1 MAFPGILK
9 RAELATGLLIKSICV
24 NGDYLVVDSCD
35 INQTQES
42 DVKNYIQ
49 GGPAYAVFNIGA
61 KKFEGSISFPLR
73 VDRNNNI
80 ESAAETLLRHAAKP
94 MQALRIDTNHVITP
108 TIATVNDY
116 ATDNNILISLDAV
129 MINSLKIT
137 ADENQPVKITISFT
151 GMVDGNEKKNILA
164 RADIFCLP
172 SDAEGFSIAILE
184 AMASE
189 TAVLISPGCHFE
201 KVQERFA
208 GRIVDA
214 NVYDLVKVLSELLLN
229 MDIVKKMG
237 KNGRELVSSK
247 YSWDSIS
254 DKMINT
260 YIEGIARNNLNTF

>member
-94 MQALRIDTNHVITP
+94 MQALRIDTNHVITH

-116 ATDNNILISLDAV
+116 ATDNNRLISLL
-129 MINSLKIT
+129 INLTTICYGYTKHKSLKAVTFLGIG
-137 ADENQPVKITISFT
+137 I
-151 GMVDGNEKKNILA
+151 ILTLVSHLLNKHNH
-164 RADIFCLP
+164 D
-172 SDAEGFSIAILE
+172 
-184 AMASE
+184 
-189 TAVLISPGCHFE
+189 HFE
-201 KVQERFA
+201 FNLYNLFIILGGVSICFS
-208 GRIVDA
+208 
-214 NVYDLVKVLSELLLN
+214 NFLN
-229 MDIVKKMG
+229 HKLCTKCKKC
-237 KNGRELVSSK
+237 SSNH
-247 YSWDSIS
+247 D
-254 DKMINT
+254 
-260 YIEGIARNNLNTF
+260 